1 MIVLYS
7 LGKLCGKSWT
17 FSLFPQM
24 AFLLIDNILE
34 AYECSRYFYGLQLP
48 ALRALLLNGR
58 DKDIRNWDVK
68 FLCAYLLVTQDIT
81 KSIEKIRD
89 VPKTNVLWDPKKRIR
104 FCDGSLMDDSI
115 FQEYL
120 SVCEKCNGKE
130 RQYLNSFR
138 FYIFK
143 IFNKCNIAETITIL
157 NSCHIFCY
165 SRALSQSL
173 TTKVKKGA
181 VHPLTVVLKM
191 MSDGYLRRVD
201 DFNTI
206 LGKKPNGNF
215 LRNIATLISR
225 IGTNEFPLSQNTM
238 DTSTLFLGR
247 YPSGTYVRRGKCL
260 IINQTFKDNPEY
272 RRYGTQEDVLALKD
286 LWSRLG
292 CQEITIKSDLKRN
305 EIFECLR
312 KFREELEISKPHFV
326 TIAILSHGN
335 KNDYTGLEEIMDV
348 QLNGI
353 PIRDIKK
360 MFLDG
365 KACPCMVGK
374 PKLFLIQACRGSI
387 TQPQG
392 HLR

>member
-1 MIVLYS
+1 
-7 LGKLCGKSWT
+7 
-17 FSLFPQM
+17 M
-24 AFLLIDNILE
+24 AFLLFDNIVE

-81 KSIEKIRD
+81 KSIEKIQD
-89 VPKTNVLWDPKKRIR
+89 VPKTNLPWDPKKSIR
-104 FCDGSLMDDSI
+104 FCDGSLMKDSI

-120 SVCEKCNGKE
+120 LFCEKYNGKE

-138 FYIFK
+138 LHIFK
-143 IFNKCNIAETITIL
+143 VFNKCNTSETITIL

-181 VHPLTVVLKM
+181 IHPLTVILKM

-206 LGKKPNGNF
+206 VGTALNGNF
-215 LRNIATLISR
+215 LRNIAKLISR
-225 IGTNEFPLSQNTM
+225 IETNEFPLSQNTM
-238 DTSTLFLGR
+238 DASTLFLGR

-260 IINQTFKDNPEY
+260 IINQTFKDNPNPKY

-312 KFREELEISKPHFV
+312 RFREELEISKPHFV
-326 TIAILSHGN
+326 AIAILSHGN
-335 KNDYTGLEEIMDV
+335 KNDYTDLEEIMDANM
-348 QLNGI
+348 NGI

-360 MFLDG
+360 MFIDG

-392 HLR
+392 HLRYM

>member
-7 LGKLCGKSWT
+7 LGKIYGKSWT

-24 AFLLIDNILE
+24 AFLLIDNIVE

-89 VPKTNVLWDPKKRIR
+89 VPKTNVPWDPKKRIR

-181 VHPLTVVLKM
+181 IHPLTVVLQM

-215 LRNIATLISR
+215 LRNITTLISR
-225 IGTNEFPLSQNTM
+225 IETNDFPLSQNTM

-272 RRYGTQEDVLALKD
+272 RRYGTKEDVLALKD

-305 EIFECLR
+305 EIFQCLR
-312 KFREELEISKPHFV
+312 RFREELEISKPHFV

-348 QLNGI
+348 HMNGI

-360 MFLDG
+360 MFIDG